1 MGTTATGKTDIAISL
16 LENSPCEIISVDS
29 AMIYRGMD
37 IGTAKPDQKLLAR
50 APHHL
55 IDIREPTETYSA
67 AAFRA
72 DALKLIKE
80 IHRRGRIPLLVG
92 GTMLY
97 FRALLKGLAELPQA
111 DAAVRAEIEAEAQKK
126 GWDGL
131 HAELAVVDP
140 EAARKIHPN
149 DPQRLQRALEVFR
162 LTGEPLSKLQQK
174 TSDQALPFKT
184 YQYALMPE
192 DRSWLHR
199 RIEQR
204 FQLMLERGFIDEVR
218 TLYNCEEMRPDLPSM
233 RSVGYRQLWQ
243 YLADELS
250 YSEMLEKGIIA
261 TRQLAK
267 RQMTWLRSE
276 AGLTIFDPQKQAQE
290 KIISVVESITK

>member
-218 TLYNCEEMRPDLPSM
+218 TLYNREEMRPDLPSM